1 MKHDLELKVLAGVHA
16 GAKARLH
23 GDRVVIGASDDCDVV
38 LAVDDVAAHHAA
50 LVIEGG
56 EVFVEPLDGEVMRP
70 DGASV
75 SGRERL
81 DAFAPLCLGATWI
94 AVAEAGGSWPRI
106 DPASLHPRRALS
118 LAADTEAEV
127 QGVEPQGVASAAASV
142 RRRRLAFERVTL
154 YPLAVLLLV
163 GIGFIGSTW
172 FMRGDAGAVAPSLPP
187 PGQSPTAVEQADL
200 LLADLGLENTLELR
214 PIGERTLLVTGYV
227 ELSRQKTTLKERMTL
242 PGVEFVHRVWA
253 QEDLLRQARDRVA
266 EAAPEL
272 KVETV
277 KAGVVR
283 LRGYLPD
290 GDRRNRVVMAL
301 REDVPG
307 IRDVVDEIVTRA
319 DAERLLRDALDEST
333 LAGRVTLRP
342 TPDGVAAEGV
352 LGDADLAAWRQLL
365 AQFRARYG
373 TEVVVNTAFVPRP
386 QDLPFGVRA
395 AVAGPGGFVMT
406 GDGRRVMRGGD
417 LGGGYVLEAVG
428 GDEITIRRGEQV
440 FVQRFKE

>member
-50 LVIEGG
+50 LVIEGD

-70 DGASV
+70 DGAPV

-81 DAFAPLCLGATWI
+81 EAFAPLCLGATWI
-94 AVAEAGGSWPRI
+94 AVAEAGASWPRI
-106 DPASLHPRRALS
+106 DLASLYPRRAVP
-118 LAADTEAEV
+118 LAANSGAEV
-127 QGVEPQGVASAAASV
+127 QAVEPQGAASTAASV
-142 RRRRLAFERVTL
+142 RRRLAFERVTL
-154 YPLAVLLLV
+154 YPLAVLLVV

-172 FMRGDAGAVAPSLPP
+172 FVRGDAGAVAPSLPP
-187 PGQSPTAVEQADL
+187 PGRSPTAVERAAL
-200 LLADLGLENTLELR
+200 VLADLGLENTLELR

-227 ELSRQKTTLKERMTL
+227 ELSRQKTTLKERMIL

-266 EAAPEL
+266 ETAPEL

-307 IRDVVDEIVTRA
+307 IRDVMDEIVTRA

-333 LAGRVTLRP
+333 LAGRVTLRS
-342 TPDGVAAEGV
+342 TPDGLAAEGV
-352 LGDADLAAWRQLL
+352 LGDADLATWRQVL

-373 TEVVVNTAFVPRP
+373 ADIVVSTAFVPRA
-386 QDLPFGVRA
+386 QDIPFGVRA

-417 LGGGYVLEAVG
+417 LGGGYVLEGVSG
-428 GDEITIRRGEQV
+428 NEITIRRGEQV